1 MSHADPAARSDP
13 ASRHSIHAQVA
24 LGYEPPT
31 DRGDGRIWIPM
42 GGSHRVTG
50 LSETQKASLL
60 SAVLDLKPEP
70 GAKLVLLGLE
80 VGGLDTAE
88 RAPLLAPGACTASS
102 AGPQRRP
109 TRHVCIPIA

>member
-70 GAKLVLLGLE
+70 GAKLALLALE
-80 VGGLDTAE
+80 AGALHSPH
-88 RAPLLAPGACTASS
+88 RAPLRPPAPVL
-102 AGPQRRP
+102 PP
-109 TRHVCIPIA
+109 